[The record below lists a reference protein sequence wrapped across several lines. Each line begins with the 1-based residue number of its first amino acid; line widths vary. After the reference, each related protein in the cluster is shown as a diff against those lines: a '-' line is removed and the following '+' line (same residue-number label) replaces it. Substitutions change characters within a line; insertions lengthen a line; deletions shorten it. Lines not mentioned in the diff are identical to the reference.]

1 MMDSPGTPD
10 TVVPVERLGPD
21 PGTKLAHEVPPDI
34 LRGAGRRLQILAAAI
49 SAGIA
54 VNLIIYRLVPL
65 LGGPQFGD
73 PPGPIDIDVIVLGM
87 LLLSIGVFFI
97 ARFEWLSP
105 ARLLDAGLVY
115 EVLLAFGAGVAIQAF
130 AQSLRLPRW
139 GISEVCILILLF
151 PVIVPNTPGKVLLA
165 SLAAAS
171 MDPLGDL
178 LYGLGGGA
186 TPSVS
191 ELVGAYHFNYLSAG
205 LALIPAHVLTTLAR
219 QVQAAREL
227 GSYRLIERISRGGM
241 GEVWRAEHRM
251 LARPAAIKLI
261 RRDMM
266 ARDGEDRDVLQQR
279 FEREANATALLS
291 SPHTVEL
298 YDFGVTSD
306 GTFYYVMELLDG
318 LDMHSLVE
326 RYGPLGPDR
335 AVYLLGQVCESLAE
349 AHERGLV
356 HRDIKPA
363 NVYVCRYG
371 LEVDFVK
378 VVDFGLVG
386 VRPGMPQTDGSLAIK
401 GTPEGTPAFMAP
413 EQILGDQPVGV
424 RTDIYAVGC
433 LAYWLLTGG
442 WVFEGETAMEV
453 LVRHVREAPPPPSS
467 RSELPIP
474 VCLDEAILA
483 CLEKDPD
490 RRPPSAE
497 ALALRLASCV
507 SESAHWAER
516 GAREWWDI
524 HRPPASP
531 PAAGGGRKPSAGP
544 SVP

>member
-1 MMDSPGTPD
+1 MTDSPRTPD

-21 PGTKLAHEVPPDI
+21 PGTTLAHEVPPDI
-34 LRGAGRRLQILAAAI
+34 LRGAGRRLQMLAAAI
-49 SAGIA
+49 SAGMV
-54 VNLIIYRLVPL
+54 VNLIIYSLVPL

-73 PPGPIDIDVIVLGM
+73 PPGPIDVIVLGM

-97 ARFEWLSP
+97 ARSDWLRP

-115 EVLLAFGAGVAIQAF
+115 EVLLAFGAGVAIQVF
-130 AQSLRLPRW
+130 AQSLRMPRW
-139 GISEVCILILLF
+139 GISEVCLLILLF
-151 PVIVPNTPGKVLLA
+151 PVIVPNTPGKVLIA

-205 LALIPAHVLTTLAR
+205 LALIPAHVLTRLAR

-227 GSYRLIERISRGGM
+227 GSYRLIERLSRGGM

-261 RRDMM
+261 RPDMM
-266 ARDGEDRDVLQQR
+266 ARDGEDRDVLQER
-279 FEREANATALLS
+279 FEREAKATALLS

-298 YDFGVTSD
+298 YDFGVTPE

-318 LDMHSLVE
+318 LDMRSLVE

-349 AHERGLV
+349 AHARGLV

-371 LEVDFVK
+371 LAVDFVK

-386 VRPGMPQTDGSLAIK
+386 RPGMPETDGSLALQ

-413 EQILGDQPVGV
+413 EQILGDHPVDS

-442 WVFEGETAMEV
+442 WVFEGNDAMEL
-453 LVRHVREAPPPPSS
+453 LVRHVREAPLPPSA
-467 RSELPIP
+467 RSEIPIP

-483 CLEKDPD
+483 CLEKNPG

-497 ALALRLASCV
+497 ALASRLASCV
-507 SESAHWAER
+507 SESAHWAE
-516 GAREWWDI
+516 GAAREWWDI

-531 PAAGGGRKPSAGP
+531 PAAGGGRKGSAGP